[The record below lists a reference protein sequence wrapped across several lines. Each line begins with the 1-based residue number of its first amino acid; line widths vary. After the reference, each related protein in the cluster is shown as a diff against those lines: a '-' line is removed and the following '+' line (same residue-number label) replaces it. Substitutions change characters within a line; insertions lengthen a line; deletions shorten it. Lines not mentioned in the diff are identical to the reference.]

1 MPGGYGEALKSAA
14 AHAASSKEI
23 FYSPAIEQLI
33 EARKRLCEFSFPRT
47 HERILRTKR
56 VRENES
62 LQIEEDRYAAQSYV
76 HAKTLAL
83 EGSQFAD
90 YRPLS
95 CVRFSPDG
103 SLVAVGSWTGS
114 VKLWDSESL
123 ERVDLLGGH
132 IERVTSVSWQPALP
146 EGERTDNSLGLLA
159 SSSADGTC
167 RLWDCRSVNRSN
179 RHIEKALPSS
189 TQSISNGD
197 ESMELVESHPQVI
210 TTSTIASQS
219 QSSLP
224 TSGARRLS
232 VLRGHQGGLTKCCF
246 HPSGKYVGTS
256 GLDFTWRL
264 WDVETSTELQL
275 QDGHIREC
283 NAIDFHQDG
292 SLTATGD
299 TGGVILVWDVR
310 SGQSIQAFQGHIK
323 KIASLHWNQ
332 NGFQLASGST
342 DNTVKIWDLRS
353 KKCSYTLPA
362 HSNVLSEA
370 RFSSSG
376 ELLLTS
382 SFDGQIK
389 LWNTR
394 NYDILKTLS
403 GHNGK
408 IMCCDIAPD
417 ERRIISGGYDRTIK
431 LWKKAT

>member
-1 MPGGYGEALKSAA
+1 MPGGYGDAVKAAQASAA
-14 AHAASSKEI
+14 ASKEI

-33 EARKRLCEFSFPRT
+33 EARKRICEFSFPRT
-47 HERILRTKR
+47 HDRILRTKR

-62 LQIEEDRYAAQSYV
+62 LQIEEDKVAAQLYV

-90 YRPLS
+90 FRPIS

-123 ERVDLLGGH
+123 DRVDLLGGH
-132 IERVTSVSWQPALP
+132 IDRVTSVSWQPLSQDSSTS
-146 EGERTDNSLGLLA
+146 GLGLLA

-167 RLWDCRSVNRSN
+167 RIWDCRNVNRSN
-179 RHIEKALPSS
+179 RHVEQPLVTRTTVP
-189 TQSISNGD
+189 NED
-197 ESMELVESHPQVI
+197 DMELASESHPQII
-210 TTSTIASQS
+210 TTSTMTSQS
-219 QSSLP
+219 QSSVP
-224 TSGARRLS
+224 TSGAQRLS
-232 VLRGHQGGLTKCCF
+232 ILRGHQGGLTKCCF
-246 HPSGKYVGTS
+246 HPTGKYVGTA
-256 GLDFTWRL
+256 GMDFTWRL
-264 WDVETSTELQL
+264 WDVETAIELQL

-283 NAIDFHQDG
+283 NAIDFHHDG

-299 TGGVILVWDVR
+299 VGGVILVWDLR

-323 KIASLHWNQ
+323 KVVSVNWNL

-362 HSNVLSEA
+362 HSHVLSEA

-382 SFDGQIK
+382 SFDGKIK

-394 NYDILKTLS
+394 NYDIIKTLS

-408 IMCCDIAPD
+408 IMCCDLAPD

-431 LWKKAT
+431 LWKKAS

>member
-14 AHAASSKEI
+14 AHVAATKEI
-23 FYSPAIEQLI
+23 FYSPAIEQLV
-33 EARKRLCEFSFPRT
+33 EARKRICDYSFPRT

-56 VRENES
+56 IRENES
-62 LQIEEDRYAAQSYV
+62 LQVEEDRNAAQLYV

-90 YRPLS
+90 FRPLS

-114 VKLWDSESL
+114 VKLWDSETL

-132 IERVTSVSWQPALP
+132 IERVTSVSWQPLP
-146 EGERTDNSLGLLA
+146 QIDGEGSHLGLLA

-167 RLWDCRSVNRSN
+167 RLWDCRQVNRSN
-179 RHIEKALPSS
+179 RHVE
-189 TQSISNGD
+189 SILSAPHSGD
-197 ESMELVESHPQVI
+197 DSMELAANETPHQVI
-210 TTSTIASQS
+210 TTSSIAAHS

-224 TSGARRLS
+224 TSGAQRLS
-232 VLRGHQGGLTKCCF
+232 VLRGHQGGLTRCCF
-246 HPSGKYVGTS
+246 HPTGQYVGTA
-256 GLDFTWRL
+256 GTDFTWRL

-299 TGGVILVWDVR
+299 TGGVILVWDIR

-323 KIASLHWNQ
+323 KIVSVHWNL
-332 NGFQLASGST
+332 NGFQLASSST

-382 SFDGQIK
+382 SFDSKIK

-394 NYDILKTLS
+394 NYDIVKTLS

-431 LWKKAT
+431 LWKKAV

>member
-14 AHAASSKEI
+14 AHAATAKEI
-23 FYSPAIEQLI
+23 FYSPAIEQLV
-33 EARKRLCEFSFPRT
+33 EARKRICEFSFPRT

-62 LQIEEDRYAAQSYV
+62 LQIEEDHNAAQLYV
-76 HAKTLAL
+76 HAKTLTL

-90 YRPLS
+90 FRPVS

-114 VKLWDSESL
+114 VKLWDSETL
-123 ERVDLLGGH
+123 DRVDLLGGH
-132 IERVTSVSWQPALP
+132 IERVTSVSWQPLQLIDQA
-146 EGERTDNSLGLLA
+146 ESRLGLLA

-167 RLWDCRSVNRSN
+167 RLWDCRQVNRSN
-179 RHIEKALPSS
+179 RHVERALSAPHV
-189 TQSISNGD
+189 GD
-197 ESMELVESHPQVI
+197 DSMELATSEAPNQTM
-210 TTSTIASQS
+210 TTSSIAAHSQA
-219 QSSLP
+219 SLP
-224 TSGARRLS
+224 TSGAQRLS

-246 HPSGKYVGTS
+246 HPTGQYVGTA
-256 GLDFTWRL
+256 GTDFTWRL
-264 WDVETSTELQL
+264 WDVETSSELQL

-283 NAIDFHQDG
+283 NALDFHPDG

-299 TGGVILVWDVR
+299 TGGVILVWDIR

-323 KIASLHWNQ
+323 KVVSVHWNL
-332 NGFQLASGST
+332 NGFQLASSST
-342 DNTVKIWDLRS
+342 DNTVKIWDMRS

-376 ELLLTS
+376 ELLLTA
-382 SFDGQIK
+382 SFDSKIK

-394 NYDILKTLS
+394 NYDIVKTMS

-431 LWKKAT
+431 LWKKGA